1 MIRLSVFYP
10 AGDGRTF
17 DMNYYLNSH
26 VPMFRKHMGAALKD
40 VRVDHGTSGATPGAT
55 APFVAMIHATFE
67 SIEAFESAFA
77 PHAAE
82 VQADIPRYTNIQ
94 PILQFSEVKL

>member
-10 AGDGRTF
+10 AGEGRTF

-26 VPMFRKHMGAALKD
+26 IPMFRKRMGAALRD
-40 VRVDHGTSGATPGAT
+40 IRVEQGTSGPTRGSAAT
-55 APFVAMIHATFE
+55 FVAMVHSTFD
-67 SIEAFESAFA
+67 SMEAFESAFG

-82 VQADIPRYTNIQ
+82 VQGDIPKYTNIE